1 MRRIEKEVGMPI
13 WLTMA
18 AFAVSFFSL
27 SAIPF
32 TQHLTDTGQKISG
45 YIIAAVFWLFLLIGL
60 LIVFFTKERQQ
71 TARRKL
77 KSMGLLRAHQPPG
90 IISFSISPLTVTIYL
105 IFLIGFIVTISDI
118 ILHWVPGYIMF
129 PIFSITLF
137 AFMLHCVIDGENYKV
152 YQVIKKGLDQN
163 HERNKDE

>member
-45 YIIAAVFWLFLLIGL
+45 YIIAGAFWLFLLIGL
-60 LIVFFTKERQQ
+60 LLAFFTKGRQQ
-71 TARRKL
+71 TVRRKL
-77 KSMGLLRAHQPPG
+77 KTMGLLRAHQPPG

-105 IFLIGFIVTISDI
+105 IILVGLIVTISDI
-118 ILHWVPGYIMF
+118 IWHWVPGTIMF
-129 PIFSITLF
+129 PILSITLF
-137 AFMLHCVIDGENYKV
+137 AFVLHCVVDGENYKV
-152 YQVIKKGLDQN
+152 YKVIKKGLDQN

>member
-1 MRRIEKEVGMPI
+1 MRRIEKEVGLPI
-13 WLTMA
+13 WLTIT

-32 TQHLTDTGQKISG
+32 SQYLTDTGQRISG
-45 YIIAAVFWLFLLIGL
+45 YIIATVFWLFLIIGL
-60 LIVFFTKERQQ
+60 LIVFFTKGRQQ
-71 TARRKL
+71 TAKRKL

-90 IISFSISPLTVTIYL
+90 IINFSISPLTVTIYL
-105 IFLIGFIVTISDI
+105 ICLIGLIVMISDMI
-118 ILHWVPGYIMF
+118 FHWAPGYIMF
-129 PIFSITLF
+129 PILSITLF
-137 AFMLHCVIDGENYKV
+137 TFMLHCVVDGENYKV

>member
-1 MRRIEKEVGMPI
+1 MKRLEKEVGMPI

-32 TQHLTDTGQKISG
+32 TQHLTDTGQRISG
-45 YIIAAVFWLFLLIGL
+45 YIIAGTFWLFFIIGL
-60 LIVFFTKERQQ
+60 LIVFFTKRRQQ

-77 KSMGLLRAHQPPG
+77 KSLGLLKAHQPPG

-105 IFLIGFIVTISDI
+105 IFLLGLIVTISDI
-118 ILHWVPGYIMF
+118 ILRWVPGYIVF
-129 PIFSITLF
+129 PVLSITLF
-137 AFMLHCVIDGENYKV
+137 AFMLHCVVDGESYKV
-152 YQVIKKGLDQN
+152 YKVIKKGLDQN
-163 HERNKDE
+163 HELNKDE